1 MAGQDILLGIGLGF
15 ATGYFVFTSTGRRMV
30 GAGAGLAG
38 AGAERG
44 ARYLEERVKLFEK

>member
-44 ARYLEERVKLFEK
+44 QCRGRRTNYCESL